1 MSTKKDF
8 SGHPTSAQARNRL
21 GAVAVISVAAV
32 VGVGV
37 ALRFLTKS
45 DLWLDEA
52 LSVNIAQ
59 LPIKEIPDA
68 LRQDGAPPLFYF
80 LLHFWIKIFGLSD
93 EAVRSFSGLL
103 AVAALPLAYLA
114 GNRLDGQ
121 RNQGRSL
128 GLAALVV
135 LASSPFAIRY
145 ATEARMYSLII
156 FLVFWAYLALRRA
169 LESPSLSR
177 LAVVALVTALL
188 LYTQYWSI
196 YLLAVVGIGLI
207 GAIVRSDA
215 VNKNSLRRVL
225 AAIVVGGIVFIPW
238 LPTFFYQLGHTGTP
252 WGEPQVPWSS
262 FADVVIAFAGSE
274 THAEAFLLVVPL
286 LLLPL
291 LGLFGKANG
300 PYEVSLD
307 LRTRPEVRP
316 ETVALFATLVLGLT
330 VSWVGGTAFDGR
342 YAAVAFPLMVLV
354 VVFGLTVFASNRVR
368 YGILILVV
376 ILGLWGSVRNVN
388 EQRTQAAESA
398 AVIRSESQPGDLVV
412 YCPDQL
418 GPAVSRLLTGVPVRE
433 FTFPRFDNPDL
444 INWVDYRQRID
455 NTNIE
460 EFAQTLVKKSKGK
473 NIFLVDSSAYNYVFG
488 RCSAL
493 GAELAKSASAELK
506 QVPSAKVLEGQGV
519 TVFRSL

>member
-1 MSTKKDF
+1 
-8 SGHPTSAQARNRL
+8 
-21 GAVAVISVAAV
+21 
-32 VGVGV
+32 
-37 ALRFLTKS
+37 
-45 DLWLDEA
+45 
-52 LSVNIAQ
+52 
-59 LPIKEIPDA
+59 
-68 LRQDGAPPLFYF
+68 
-80 LLHFWIKIFGLSD
+80 
-93 EAVRSFSGLL
+93 
-103 AVAALPLAYLA
+103 
-114 GNRLDGQ
+114 
-121 RNQGRSL
+121 
-128 GLAALVV
+128 
-135 LASSPFAIRY
+135 
-145 ATEARMYSLII
+145 
-156 FLVFWAYLALRRA
+156 
-169 LESPSLSR
+169 
-177 LAVVALVTALL
+177 
-188 LYTQYWSI
+188 
-196 YLLAVVGIGLI
+196 
-207 GAIVRSDA
+207 
-215 VNKNSLRRVL
+215 
-225 AAIVVGGIVFIPW
+225 
-238 LPTFFYQLGHTGTP
+238 
-252 WGEPQVPWSS
+252 
-262 FADVVIAFAGSE
+262 
-274 THAEAFLLVVPL
+274 
-286 LLLPL
+286 

-488 RCSAL
+488 RCSTL

>member
-8 SGHPTSAQARNRL
+8 SGHPTSAQTRTRL
-21 GAVAVISVAAV
+21 GVVAVISVAAV

-114 GNRLDGQ
+114 GNRLGGQ

-196 YLLAVVGIGLI
+196 YL
-207 GAIVRSDA
+207 
-215 VNKNSLRRVL
+215 
-225 AAIVVGGIVFIPW
+225 
-238 LPTFFYQLGHTGTP
+238 
-252 WGEPQVPWSS
+252 
-262 FADVVIAFAGSE
+262 
-274 THAEAFLLVVPL
+274 
-286 LLLPL
+286 
-291 LGLFGKANG
+291 
-300 PYEVSLD
+300 
-307 LRTRPEVRP
+307 
-316 ETVALFATLVLGLT
+316 
-330 VSWVGGTAFDGR
+330 
-342 YAAVAFPLMVLV
+342 
-354 VVFGLTVFASNRVR
+354 
-368 YGILILVV
+368 
-376 ILGLWGSVRNVN
+376 
-388 EQRTQAAESA
+388 
-398 AVIRSESQPGDLVV
+398 
-412 YCPDQL
+412 
-418 GPAVSRLLTGVPVRE
+418 
-433 FTFPRFDNPDL
+433 
-444 INWVDYRQRID
+444 
-455 NTNIE
+455 
-460 EFAQTLVKKSKGK
+460 
-473 NIFLVDSSAYNYVFG
+473 
-488 RCSAL
+488 
-493 GAELAKSASAELK
+493 
-506 QVPSAKVLEGQGV
+506 
-519 TVFRSL
+519 

>member
-1 MSTKKDF
+1 VSTKKDF
-8 SGHPTSAQARNRL
+8 SGHSTSTQARTRL

-114 GNRLDGQ
+114 GNRLGGQ

-207 GAIVRSDA
+207 GAIIRSDA